1 MADKSAYKVVDF
13 KRAKDNLDSLKSSG
27 GLSARNHRR
36 LSKGIANI
44 QNGQAKG
51 YGYDFNRSTNSF
63 SAKDAEGNDARGK
76 SGGVSGLNFLQGR
89 KTSKAMGYL
98 ANHLKDS
105 EVPVVSNQKNG
116 RFTSDFSSPS
126 YGNSI
131 GKKENE
137 GFMKFREGGTTGIQL
152 NKNSYGINTKVG
164 QMKAYNPNPNTST
177 PKFETPSWMG
187 QNQGKPLK
195 TLNDRARTNFNYSPK
210 VPGLKTPDIN
220 KGLPDQDRDPKEI
233 NTMGL
238 INKGLGAV
246 GAISTLTARQPTLG
260 RTPAYKA
267 KIRPFSGNQ
276 RQLDET
282 IQSIGESS
290 YKANDD
296 IKNAA
301 GSNLTGYL
309 TGRAFIESNKNQAV
323 AAAYSA
329 DSQIMLEDRNR
340 YDQAMENENQFNH
353 AQTVS
358 DQKERE
364 ARELQNYQS
373 RTQTGQA
380 MMQNS
385 LGYMNAEQAHIK
397 NNEAE
402 LKMVQEKIKNVQNGA
417 RYTVLASAVA
427 QGGVESLT
435 PEMRQ
440 LYFELFGRT
449 DPAVPKVENGGKISY
464 LKKGGKF
471 EASNAVVSSAKDLRI
486 IKTQY
491 SKFVSDASRDQ
502 IKSFGD
508 YIKQIN
514 RINRV
519 KITRN

>member
-13 KRAKDNLDSLKSSG
+13 KRAKDNLDSLKLSG
-27 GLSARNHRR
+27 GLSARDYKR

-51 YGYDFNRSTNSF
+51 YVYDFNRSTNSF
-63 SAKDAEGNDARGK
+63 SAKDAEGSDARGK

-105 EVPVVSNQKNG
+105 EVPVISNQKNG
-116 RFTSDFSSPS
+116 RFTSNLSLPS
-126 YGNSI
+126 NSNSI
-131 GKKENE
+131 GEKENY
-137 GFMKFREGGTTGIQL
+137 GIMKFGEGGTTGLKL
-152 NKNSYGINTKVG
+152 NKDRYEMNTKVG
-164 QMKAYNPNPNTST
+164 QMKAYNPNPSTST
-177 PKFETPSWMG
+177 PKFEIPSWIG
-187 QNQGKPLK
+187 QNKGKTLK

-220 KGLPDQDRDPKEI
+220 EGLPKQERDPRNI
-233 NTMGL
+233 DTMGL
-238 INKGLGAV
+238 INKGLGVV
-246 GAISTLTARQPTLG
+246 GAISTLTARQPKLN
-260 RTPAYKA
+260 RTPTYKS
-267 KIRPFSGNQ
+267 KIRPFSGDQ
-276 RQLDET
+276 EMLDST
-282 IQSIGESS
+282 VRSIGESA

-296 IKNAA
+296 IKNTA

-309 TGRAFIESNKNQAV
+309 TGRSMIESNKNQGIAQ
-323 AAAYSA
+323 AHSA
-329 DSQIMLEDRNR
+329 NSQIMREDRNR
-340 YDQAMENENQFNH
+340 FDQAVENENQINH
-353 AQTVS
+353 MQIVG

-385 LGYMNAEQAHIK
+385 LAYMNAQQADTK
-397 NNEAE
+397 NNAVV
-402 LKMVQEKIKNVQNGA
+402 LKMVEEKIKNVQNGA
-417 RYTVLASAVA
+417 RYTVLASAIA
-427 QGGVESLT
+427 QGGIESLN
-435 PEMRQ
+435 PEMKQ
-440 LYFELFGRT
+440 LYFELMGRT
-449 DPAVPKVENGGKISY
+449 DTDVSSNKKGGKISY
-464 LKKGGKF
+464 FRKGGKF
-471 EASNAVVSSAKDLRI
+471 EASNAVVSSAKDLRE
-486 IKTQY
+486 IKVQY
-491 SKFVSDASRDQ
+491 AKFVSDASRDQ